1 MDDKKIKID
10 EELIEDKNENKE
22 QEIPK
27 KINPLKLLENINKKY
42 LIFGIIGV
50 ILLFLIIF
58 KISSKKNASI
68 QNSATTSQIDE
79 NSYNQ
84 SRIMR
89 VDLNK
94 IKSIDFD
101 LGSSDVRIQRSNTNP
116 YIEYTELFRGEDH
129 SYKLDVSFEDGVLK
143 LKSKVTGKQLYMKD
157 KIPIVRIF
165 LPSEGGIEEI
175 KGTISAGDV
184 KIDDLEVKNFDL
196 KIMSGNI
203 SLNNGF
209 FQGSIRNESG
219 SINLDKSEISNTK
232 LSTVTGDIIVK
243 DSKLGN
249 RLDFSTSTG
258 DILIGAKD
266 TIDNYNINAVL
277 EVGNFVLG
285 NISYRNIKD
294 GYLSDNKARNNIDLR
309 TKIGDIVFNR
319 GEGAKIENE
328 EYLTKDSKIKNDEDN
343 ALEKNID
350 RTEKENKK
358 RKKKKRKKDSGKKR
372 QAEENLESEE
382 NNDLEKNRDSEE
394 NSKEEE
400 NN

>member
-10 EELIEDKNENKE
+10 EELIEDKNDNKDKNSNKR
-22 QEIPK
+22 K
-27 KINPLKLLENINKKY
+27 KDPIKWLNRVNKKN
-42 LIFGIIGV
+42 LIFGIIAVVLIVLV
-50 ILLFLIIF
+50 IFM
-58 KISSKKNASI
+58 ISQRKNASI
-68 QNSATTSQIDE
+68 QNNATTSQIDE

-101 LGSSDVRIQRSNTNP
+101 LGSTDVRIQRSNTNP
-116 YIEYTELFRGEDH
+116 YIEYTELFRGEDNA
-129 SYKLDVSFEDGVLK
+129 YLLDVSFQDGVLK
-143 LKSKVTGKQLYMKD
+143 LKNKVEGKELYMKD

-165 LPSEGGIEEI
+165 LPSTGGIEEI
-175 KGTISAGDV
+175 KGTIGAGDV

-196 KIMSGNI
+196 RIKSGNI

-209 FQGSIRNESG
+209 FQGSIKNESG
-219 SINLDKSEISNTK
+219 SINLEKSELSNTK
-232 LSTVTGDIIVK
+232 LTTVTGDIIIK
-243 DSKLGN
+243 QSKLGN
-249 RLDFSTSTG
+249 RLDFTTQTG
-258 DILIGAKD
+258 DILIEAKD
-266 TIDNYNINAVL
+266 TIDNYNISANL

-294 GYLSDNKARNNIDLR
+294 GYLSDKGAKNNIDLR

-319 GEGAKIENE
+319 GEGATLENE
-328 EYLTKDSKIKNDEDN
+328 EYLTNDTKIEKDEDN
-343 ALEKNID
+343 ALERNID

-358 RKKKKRKKDSGKKR
+358 RKEEEEDENNL
-372 QAEENLESEE
+372 EENLE
-382 NNDLEKNRDSEE
+382 
-394 NSKEEE
+394 EEE

>member
-1 MDDKKIKID
+1 MDEKKIKID
-10 EELIEDKNENKE
+10 ENLID
-22 QEIPK
+22 
-27 KINPLKLLENINKKY
+27 NKKENNKQNTSKKEKTNSFKILEEVNKRN

-50 ILLFLIIF
+50 VLIALVIF
-58 KISSKKNASI
+58 MIASKKNASI
-68 QNSATTSQIDE
+68 QNAATTSQIDE

-116 YIEYTELFRGEDH
+116 YIEYTELFRGEENA
-129 SYKLDVSFEDGVLK
+129 YKLDVSFEEGVLK
-143 LKSKVTGKQLYMKD
+143 LKNKVEGKELYMKD

-175 KGTISAGDV
+175 KGTIGAGDV

-196 KIMSGNI
+196 KIKSGNI
-203 SLNNGF
+203 TLNNGF
-209 FQGSIRNESG
+209 FQGSITNESG

-232 LSTVTGDIIVK
+232 LSTVTGDIIIK
-243 DSKLGN
+243 ESKLGN
-249 RLDFSTSTG
+249 RLDFATSTG
-258 DILIGAKD
+258 DILVESKN
-266 TIDNYNINAVL
+266 TIDNYNINAIL

-294 GYLSDNKARNNIDLR
+294 GYQSDNKAKNNIDMR

-319 GEGAKIENE
+319 GEGATLENE
-328 EYLTKDSKIKNDEDN
+328 EYITNDTKIKDSEDN
-343 ALEKNID
+343 ALEKNVNK
-350 RTEKENKK
+350 TEKENKK
-358 RKKKKRKKDSGKKR
+358 RKEDMEKDNLDEN
-372 QAEENLESEE
+372 AEEDGE
-382 NNDLEKNRDSEE
+382 NIE
-394 NSKEEE
+394 EEE

>member
-1 MDDKKIKID
+1 MDEKKIKID
-10 EELIEDKNENKE
+10 ENLID
-22 QEIPK
+22 
-27 KINPLKLLENINKKY
+27 NKKENNKQKTSKKEKTNSFKILEEVNRRN

-50 ILLFLIIF
+50 VLIALVIF
-58 KISSKKNASI
+58 MIASKKNASI
-68 QNSATTSQIDE
+68 QNAATTSQIDE

-84 SRIMR
+84 SRIMK

-116 YIEYTELFRGEDH
+116 YIEYTELFRGEENA
-129 SYKLDVSFEDGVLK
+129 YKLDVSFEEGVLK
-143 LKSKVTGKQLYMKD
+143 LKNKVEGKELYMKD

-175 KGTISAGDV
+175 KGTIGAGDV

-196 KIMSGNI
+196 KIKSGNI
-203 SLNNGF
+203 TLNNGF
-209 FQGSIRNESG
+209 FQGSITNESG

-232 LSTVTGDIIVK
+232 LSTVTGDIIIK
-243 DSKLGN
+243 ESKLGN
-249 RLDFSTSTG
+249 RLDFATSTG
-258 DILIGAKD
+258 DILVESKN
-266 TIDNYNINAVL
+266 TIDNYNINAIL

-294 GYLSDNKARNNIDLR
+294 GYQSDNKAKNNIDMR

-319 GEGAKIENE
+319 GEGATLENE
-328 EYLTKDSKIKNDEDN
+328 EYITNDTKIKDSEDN
-343 ALEKNID
+343 ALEKNVNK
-350 RTEKENKK
+350 TEKENKK
-358 RKKKKRKKDSGKKR
+358 RKEDMEKDNLDEN
-372 QAEENLESEE
+372 AEEDDE
-382 NNDLEKNRDSEE
+382 NIE
-394 NSKEEE
+394 EEE

>member
-1 MDDKKIKID
+1 MDEKKIKID
-10 EELIEDKNENKE
+10 ENLID
-22 QEIPK
+22 
-27 KINPLKLLENINKKY
+27 NKKENNKQNTSKKEKTNSFKILEEVNKRN

-50 ILLFLIIF
+50 ILIALVIF
-58 KISSKKNASI
+58 MIAFKKNASI
-68 QNSATTSQIDE
+68 QNAATTSQIDE

-116 YIEYTELFRGEDH
+116 YIEYTELFRGEENA
-129 SYKLDVSFEDGVLK
+129 YKLDVSFEEGVLK
-143 LKSKVTGKQLYMKD
+143 LKNKVEGKELYMKD

-175 KGTISAGDV
+175 KGTIGAGDV

-196 KIMSGNI
+196 KIKSGNI
-203 SLNNGF
+203 TLNNGF
-209 FQGSIRNESG
+209 FQGSITNESG

-232 LSTVTGDIIVK
+232 LSTVTGDIIIK
-243 DSKLGN
+243 ESKLGN
-249 RLDFSTSTG
+249 RLDFTTSTG
-258 DILIGAKD
+258 DILVESKN
-266 TIDNYNINAVL
+266 TIDNYNINAIL

-294 GYLSDNKARNNIDLR
+294 GYQSDNKAKNNIDMR

-319 GEGAKIENE
+319 GEGAILENE
-328 EYLTKDSKIKNDEDN
+328 EYLTNDTKIKDSEDN
-343 ALEKNID
+343 ALEKNVN

-358 RKKKKRKKDSGKKR
+358 RKEDMEKENLDEN
-372 QAEENLESEE
+372 AEEDNDE
-382 NNDLEKNRDSEE
+382 NIE
-394 NSKEEE
+394 EEE

>member
-10 EELIEDKNENKE
+10 EELIEDKNDNKDKNSNKR
-22 QEIPK
+22 K
-27 KINPLKLLENINKKY
+27 KDPIKWLNRVNKKN
-42 LIFGIIGV
+42 LIFGIIAVVLIVLV
-50 ILLFLIIF
+50 IFM
-58 KISSKKNASI
+58 ISQRKNASI
-68 QNSATTSQIDE
+68 QNNATTSQIDE

-101 LGSSDVRIQRSNTNP
+101 LGSTDVRIQRSNTNP
-116 YIEYTELFRGEDH
+116 YIEYTELFRGEDNA
-129 SYKLDVSFEDGVLK
+129 YLLDVSFQDGVLK
-143 LKSKVTGKQLYMKD
+143 LKNKVEGKELYMKD

-165 LPSEGGIEEI
+165 LPSTGGIEEI
-175 KGTISAGDV
+175 KGTIGAGDV

-196 KIMSGNI
+196 RIKSGNI

-209 FQGSIRNESG
+209 FQGSIKNESG
-219 SINLDKSEISNTK
+219 SINLEKSELSNTK
-232 LSTVTGDIIVK
+232 LITVTGDIIIK
-243 DSKLGN
+243 QSKLGN
-249 RLDFSTSTG
+249 RLDFTTQTG
-258 DILIGAKD
+258 DILIEAKD
-266 TIDNYNINAVL
+266 TIDNYNISANL

-294 GYLSDNKARNNIDLR
+294 GYLSDKGAKNNIDLR

-319 GEGAKIENE
+319 GEGATLENE
-328 EYLTKDSKIKNDEDN
+328 EYLTNDTKIEKDEDN
-343 ALEKNID
+343 ALERNID

-358 RKKKKRKKDSGKKR
+358 RKEKEEDENNL
-372 QAEENLESEE
+372 EENLE
-382 NNDLEKNRDSEE
+382 
-394 NSKEEE
+394 EEE

>member
-1 MDDKKIKID
+1 MDEKKIKID
-10 EELIEDKNENKE
+10 ENLIDNKKENKKQKTSKE
-22 QEIPK
+22 EK
-27 KINPLKLLENINKKY
+27 TNSFKILEEVNKRN

-50 ILLFLIIF
+50 VLIALVIF
-58 KISSKKNASI
+58 MIASKKNASI
-68 QNSATTSQIDE
+68 QNAATTSQIDE

-116 YIEYTELFRGEDH
+116 YIEYTELFRGEENA
-129 SYKLDVSFEDGVLK
+129 YKLDVSFEEGVLK
-143 LKSKVTGKQLYMKD
+143 LKNKVEGKELYMKD

-175 KGTISAGDV
+175 KGTIGAGDV

-196 KIMSGNI
+196 KIKSGNI
-203 SLNNGF
+203 TLNNGF
-209 FQGSIRNESG
+209 FQGSITNESG

-232 LSTVTGDIIVK
+232 LSTVTGDIIIK
-243 DSKLGN
+243 ESKLGN
-249 RLDFSTSTG
+249 RLDFTTSTG
-258 DILIGAKD
+258 DILVESKN
-266 TIDNYNINAVL
+266 TIDNYNINAIL

-294 GYLSDNKARNNIDLR
+294 GYQSDNKAKNNIDMR

-319 GEGAKIENE
+319 GEGAILENE
-328 EYLTKDSKIKNDEDN
+328 EYLTNDTKIKDSEDN
-343 ALEKNID
+343 ALEKNVN

-358 RKKKKRKKDSGKKR
+358 REEDMEKENLDEN
-372 QAEENLESEE
+372 AEEE
-382 NNDLEKNRDSEE
+382 NDE
-394 NSKEEE
+394 NIEEEE

>member
-10 EELIEDKNENKE
+10 EELIEDKIENMEKSNKE
-22 QEIPK
+22 SEKP
-27 KINPLKLLENINKKY
+27 NPFKWLDGVNKRN
-42 LIFGIIGV
+42 LIFGLVGLV
-50 ILLFLIIF
+50 LIILVIF
-58 KISSKKNASI
+58 MISSKKNASI
-68 QNSATTSQIDE
+68 QNAATTSQIDE

-116 YIEYTELFRGEDH
+116 YIEYTELFRGEDNA
-129 SYKLDVSFEDGVLK
+129 YRLDVSFEEGVLK
-143 LKSKVTGKQLYMKD
+143 LKNKVEGKELYMKD

-175 KGTISAGDV
+175 KGTIGAGDV

-196 KIMSGNI
+196 RIKSGNI

-219 SINLDKSEISNTK
+219 SINLNKSELSNTK
-232 LSTVTGDIIVK
+232 LSTVAGDIIIK
-243 DSKLGN
+243 ESKLGN
-249 RLDFSTSTG
+249 RLDFTTSTG
-258 DILIGAKD
+258 DILIDAND
-266 TIDNYNINAVL
+266 TIDNYNINAYL

-285 NISYRNIKD
+285 NISYRNITD
-294 GYLSDNKARNNIDLR
+294 GYLSDNKAKNNIDLR
-309 TKIGDIVFNR
+309 TKIGDIVFNK
-319 GEGAKIENE
+319 GEGAKVENQ
-328 EYLTKDSKIKNDEDN
+328 EYLTNDSKVKDDEEN
-343 ALEKNID
+343 ALERNVKK
-350 RTEKENKK
+350 TEKENKK
-358 RKKKKRKKDSGKKR
+358 RKEKEKAEDEEDSENID
-372 QAEENLESEE
+372 EESDESSEE
-382 NNDLEKNRDSEE
+382 
-394 NSKEEE
+394 EEE

>member
-1 MDDKKIKID
+1 MDDNKIKID

-22 QEIPK
+22 QKTNKNEK
-27 KINPLKLLENINKKY
+27 TNPLKRLEEVNKRN

-50 ILLFLIIF
+50 ILIALVIF
-58 KISSKKNASI
+58 MITQKKNASI
-68 QNSATTSQIDE
+68 QNAATTSQIDE

-116 YIEYTELFRGEDH
+116 YIEYTELFRGEDQA
-129 SYKLDVSFEDGVLK
+129 YKLDVSFEEGVLK
-143 LKSKVTGKQLYMKD
+143 LKSKVEGKELYMKD

-175 KGTISAGDV
+175 KGTIGAGDV

-209 FQGSIRNESG
+209 FQGSIKNESG
-219 SINLDKSEISNTK
+219 SINLNKSELSNTK

-243 DSKLGN
+243 ESKLGN
-249 RLDFSTSTG
+249 RLDFTTSTG
-258 DILIGAKD
+258 DILIESKN
-266 TIDNYNINAVL
+266 TIDNYNINAYL

-285 NISYRNIKD
+285 NISYRNISD
-294 GYLSDNKARNNIDLR
+294 GYYSDNKAKNNIDLR
-309 TKIGDIVFNR
+309 TKIGDIVFNK
-319 GEGAKIENE
+319 GEGATIENE
-328 EYLTKDSKIKNDEDN
+328 EYLTNDTKIKDDDEDN
-343 ALEKNID
+343 ALENNID
-350 RTEKENKK
+350 KTEKENKK
-358 RKKKKRKKDSGKKR
+358 RKKKESQKK
-372 QAEENLESEE
+372 QEENLDE
-382 NNDLEKNRDSEE
+382 NTDDNLD
-394 NSKEEE
+394 EEE

>member
-1 MDDKKIKID
+1 MDEKKIKID
-10 EELIEDKNENKE
+10 ENLIDNKKENKK
-22 QEIPK
+22 Q
-27 KINPLKLLENINKKY
+27 KISEKEKTNSFKILEEVNKRN

-50 ILLFLIIF
+50 VLIALVIF
-58 KISSKKNASI
+58 MIASKKNASI
-68 QNSATTSQIDE
+68 QNAATTSQIDE

-116 YIEYTELFRGEDH
+116 YIEYTELFRGEENA
-129 SYKLDVSFEDGVLK
+129 YKLDVSFEEGVLK
-143 LKSKVTGKQLYMKD
+143 LKNKVEGKELYMKD

-175 KGTISAGDV
+175 KGTIGAGDV

-196 KIMSGNI
+196 KIKSGNI
-203 SLNNGF
+203 TLNNGF
-209 FQGSIRNESG
+209 FQGSITNESG

-232 LSTVTGDIIVK
+232 LSTVTGDIIIK
-243 DSKLGN
+243 ESKLGN
-249 RLDFSTSTG
+249 RLDFTTSTG
-258 DILIGAKD
+258 DILVESKN
-266 TIDNYNINAVL
+266 TIDNYNINAIL

-294 GYLSDNKARNNIDLR
+294 GYQSDNKAKNNIDMR

-319 GEGAKIENE
+319 GEGAILENE
-328 EYLTKDSKIKNDEDN
+328 EYLTNDTKIKDSEDN
-343 ALEKNID
+343 ALEKNVNK
-350 RTEKENKK
+350 TEKENKK
-358 RKKKKRKKDSGKKR
+358 RKEDMEKDNLDEN
-372 QAEENLESEE
+372 AEEDDE
-382 NNDLEKNRDSEE
+382 NIE
-394 NSKEEE
+394 EEE

>member
-1 MDDKKIKID
+1 MDDNKIKID

-22 QEIPK
+22 QKTNKNE
-27 KINPLKLLENINKKY
+27 KINPLKRLEEVNKRN

-50 ILLFLIIF
+50 ILIALVIF
-58 KISSKKNASI
+58 MITQKKNASI
-68 QNSATTSQIDE
+68 QNAATTSQIDE

-116 YIEYTELFRGEDH
+116 YIEYTELFRGEDQA
-129 SYKLDVSFEDGVLK
+129 YKLDVSFEEGVLK
-143 LKSKVTGKQLYMKD
+143 LKSKVEGKELYMKD

-175 KGTISAGDV
+175 KGTIGAGDV

-209 FQGSIRNESG
+209 FQGSIKNESG
-219 SINLDKSEISNTK
+219 SINLNKSELSNTK

-243 DSKLGN
+243 ESKLGN
-249 RLDFSTSTG
+249 RLDFTTSTG
-258 DILIGAKD
+258 DILIESKN
-266 TIDNYNINAVL
+266 TIDNYNINAYL

-285 NISYRNIKD
+285 NISYRNISD
-294 GYLSDNKARNNIDLR
+294 GYYSDNKAKNNIDLR
-309 TKIGDIVFNR
+309 TKIGDIVFNK
-319 GEGAKIENE
+319 GEGATIENE
-328 EYLTKDSKIKNDEDN
+328 EYLTNDTKIKDDDEDN
-343 ALEKNID
+343 ALEKNVD

-358 RKKKKRKKDSGKKR
+358 RKKKESQKK
-372 QAEENLESEE
+372 QEENLDE
-382 NNDLEKNRDSEE
+382 NTDDNLD
-394 NSKEEE
+394 EEE

>member
-1 MDDKKIKID
+1 MDEKKIKID
-10 EELIEDKNENKE
+10 ENLVD
-22 QEIPK
+22 
-27 KINPLKLLENINKKY
+27 NKKENNKQKTSKKEKTNSFKILEEVNKRN

-50 ILLFLIIF
+50 VLIALVIF
-58 KISSKKNASI
+58 MIASKKNASI
-68 QNSATTSQIDE
+68 QNAATTSQIDE

-116 YIEYTELFRGEDH
+116 YIEYTELFRGEENA
-129 SYKLDVSFEDGVLK
+129 YKLDVSFEEGVLK
-143 LKSKVTGKQLYMKD
+143 LKNKVEGKELYMKD

-175 KGTISAGDV
+175 KGTIGAGDV

-196 KIMSGNI
+196 KIKSGNI
-203 SLNNGF
+203 TLNNGF
-209 FQGSIRNESG
+209 FQGSITNESG

-232 LSTVTGDIIVK
+232 LSTVTGDIIIK
-243 DSKLGN
+243 ESKLGN
-249 RLDFSTSTG
+249 RLDFTTSTG
-258 DILIGAKD
+258 DILVESKN
-266 TIDNYNINAVL
+266 TIDNYNINAIL

-294 GYLSDNKARNNIDLR
+294 GYQSDNKAKNNIDMR
-309 TKIGDIVFNR
+309 TKVGDIVFNR
-319 GEGAKIENE
+319 GEGATLENE
-328 EYLTKDSKIKNDEDN
+328 EYITNDTKIKDSEDN
-343 ALEKNID
+343 ALEKNVNK
-350 RTEKENKK
+350 TEKENKK
-358 RKKKKRKKDSGKKR
+358 RKEDMEKDNLEDN
-372 QAEENLESEE
+372 AEEE
-382 NNDLEKNRDSEE
+382 NDE
-394 NSKEEE
+394 NIEEEE

>member
-10 EELIEDKNENKE
+10 EELIEEKQENKE
-22 QEIPK
+22 KANKESEKP
-27 KINPLKLLENINKKY
+27 NPFKWLEGVNKRN
-42 LIFGIIGV
+42 LIFGLVGLV
-50 ILLFLIIF
+50 LIILVIF
-58 KISSKKNASI
+58 MISSKKNASI
-68 QNSATTSQIDE
+68 QNAATTSQIDE

-116 YIEYTELFRGEDH
+116 YIEYTELFRGEDNA
-129 SYKLDVSFEDGVLK
+129 YRLDVSFEDGVLK
-143 LKSKVTGKQLYMKD
+143 LKNKVEGKELYMKD

-175 KGTISAGDV
+175 KGTIGAGDV

-196 KIMSGNI
+196 RIKSGNI

-219 SINLDKSEISNTK
+219 SITLNKSELSNTK
-232 LSTVTGDIIVK
+232 LSTVAGDIIIK
-243 DSKLGN
+243 ESKLGN
-249 RLDFSTSTG
+249 RLDFTTSTG
-258 DILIGAKD
+258 DILIDAKD
-266 TIDNYNINAVL
+266 TIDNYNINAYL

-285 NISYRNIKD
+285 NISYRNITD
-294 GYLSDNKARNNIDLR
+294 GYLSDNKAKNNIDLR
-309 TKIGDIVFNR
+309 TKIGDIVFNK
-319 GEGAKIENE
+319 GEGAKVENQ
-328 EYLTKDSKIKNDEDN
+328 EYLTNDSKVKDDEEN
-343 ALEKNID
+343 ALERNVKK
-350 RTEKENKK
+350 TEKENKK
-358 RKKKKRKKDSGKKR
+358 RKEKEKAKD
-372 QAEENLESEE
+372 EEDSENIDEETDESSEE
-382 NNDLEKNRDSEE
+382 
-394 NSKEEE
+394 EEE

>member
-10 EELIEDKNENKE
+10 EELIEDKSDNKE
-22 QEIPK
+22 K
-27 KINPLKLLENINKKY
+27 KSNRDKKESVKRLYAINKKN
-42 LIFGIIGV
+42 LIFGIIAV
-50 ILLFLIIF
+50 ILISLVIF
-58 KISSKKNASI
+58 MIRQRKNASI
-68 QNSATTSQIDE
+68 QNNATTSQIDE

-101 LGSSDVRIQRSNTNP
+101 LGTADVRIQRSNTNP
-116 YIEYTELFRGEDH
+116 YIEYTELFRGEDNA
-129 SYKLDVSFEDGVLK
+129 YLLDVSFQDGVLK
-143 LKSKVTGKQLYMKD
+143 LKNKLEGKELYMKD

-165 LPSEGGIEEI
+165 LPSTGGIEEI
-175 KGTISAGDV
+175 KGTIGAGDV

-196 KIMSGNI
+196 RIKSGNI

-209 FQGSIRNESG
+209 FQGSIKNESG
-219 SINLDKSEISNTK
+219 SINLEKSELSNTK
-232 LSTVTGDIIVK
+232 LTTVTGDIIIK
-243 DSKLGN
+243 QSKLGN
-249 RLDFSTSTG
+249 RLDFTTQTG
-258 DILIGAKD
+258 NILIEAKD
-266 TIDNYNINAVL
+266 TIDNYNISANL

-294 GYLSDNKARNNIDLR
+294 GYISDNGAKNNIDLR

-319 GEGAKIENE
+319 GEGATLENE
-328 EYLTKDSKIKNDEDN
+328 EYLTNDTKIENDEDN
-343 ALEKNID
+343 ALERNID

-358 RKKKKRKKDSGKKR
+358 RKEKEEE
-372 QAEENLESEE
+372 EENLEE
-382 NNDLEKNRDSEE
+382 NLE
-394 NSKEEE
+394 EEE

>member
-1 MDDKKIKID
+1 MARVDEKKIKID
-10 EELIEDKNENKE
+10 ENLIDNKKENKKQKTSKE
-22 QEIPK
+22 EK
-27 KINPLKLLENINKKY
+27 TNSFKILEEVNKRN

-50 ILLFLIIF
+50 ILIALVIF
-58 KISSKKNASI
+58 MIASKKNASI
-68 QNSATTSQIDE
+68 QNAATTSQIDE

-116 YIEYTELFRGEDH
+116 YIEYTELFRGEENA
-129 SYKLDVSFEDGVLK
+129 YKLDVSFEEGVLK
-143 LKSKVTGKQLYMKD
+143 LKNKVEGKELYMKD

-175 KGTISAGDV
+175 KGTIGAGDV

-196 KIMSGNI
+196 KIKSGNI
-203 SLNNGF
+203 TLNNGF
-209 FQGSIRNESG
+209 FQGSITNESG

-232 LSTVTGDIIVK
+232 LSTVTGDIIIK
-243 DSKLGN
+243 ESKLGN
-249 RLDFSTSTG
+249 RLDFATSTG
-258 DILIGAKD
+258 DILVESKN
-266 TIDNYNINAVL
+266 TIDNYNINAIL

-294 GYLSDNKARNNIDLR
+294 GYQSDNKAKNNIDMR

-319 GEGAKIENE
+319 GEGAILENE
-328 EYLTKDSKIKNDEDN
+328 EYLTNDTKIKDSEDN
-343 ALEKNID
+343 ALEKNVN

-358 RKKKKRKKDSGKKR
+358 REEDMEK
-372 QAEENLESEE
+372 ENLDE
-382 NNDLEKNRDSEE
+382 NA
-394 NSKEEE
+394 EEE
-400 NN
+400 NNENIEEEENN

>member
-10 EELIEDKNENKE
+10 EELIEDKNDNKDKNSNKR
-22 QEIPK
+22 K
-27 KINPLKLLENINKKY
+27 KDPIKWLNRVNKKN
-42 LIFGIIGV
+42 LIFGIIAVVLIVLV
-50 ILLFLIIF
+50 IFM
-58 KISSKKNASI
+58 ISQRKNASI
-68 QNSATTSQIDE
+68 QNNATTSQIDE

-101 LGSSDVRIQRSNTNP
+101 LGSTDVRIQRSNTNP
-116 YIEYTELFRGEDH
+116 YIEYTELFRGEDNA
-129 SYKLDVSFEDGVLK
+129 YLLDVSFQDGVLK
-143 LKSKVTGKQLYMKD
+143 LKNKVEGKELYMKD

-165 LPSEGGIEEI
+165 LPSTGGIEEI
-175 KGTISAGDV
+175 KGTIGAGDV

-196 KIMSGNI
+196 RIKSGNI

-209 FQGSIRNESG
+209 FQGSIKNESG
-219 SINLDKSEISNTK
+219 SINLEKSELSNTK
-232 LSTVTGDIIVK
+232 LTTVTGDIIIK
-243 DSKLGN
+243 QSKLGN
-249 RLDFSTSTG
+249 RLDFITQTG
-258 DILIGAKD
+258 DILIEAKD
-266 TIDNYNINAVL
+266 TIDNYNISANL

-294 GYLSDNKARNNIDLR
+294 GYLSDKGAKNNIDLR

-319 GEGAKIENE
+319 GEGATLENE
-328 EYLTKDSKIKNDEDN
+328 EYLTNDTKIEKDEDN
-343 ALEKNID
+343 ALERNID

-358 RKKKKRKKDSGKKR
+358 RKEKEEDENNL
-372 QAEENLESEE
+372 EENLE
-382 NNDLEKNRDSEE
+382 
-394 NSKEEE
+394 EEE

>member
-1 MDDKKIKID
+1 MDEKKIKID
-10 EELIEDKNENKE
+10 ENLID
-22 QEIPK
+22 
-27 KINPLKLLENINKKY
+27 NKKENNKQNTSKKEKTNSFKILEEVNKRN

-50 ILLFLIIF
+50 ILIALVIF
-58 KISSKKNASI
+58 MIASKKNASI
-68 QNSATTSQIDE
+68 QNAATTSQIDE

-116 YIEYTELFRGEDH
+116 YIEYTELFRGEENA
-129 SYKLDVSFEDGVLK
+129 YKLDVSFEEGVLK
-143 LKSKVTGKQLYMKD
+143 LKNKVEGKELYMKD

-175 KGTISAGDV
+175 KGTIGAGDV

-196 KIMSGNI
+196 KIKSGNI
-203 SLNNGF
+203 TLNNGF
-209 FQGSIRNESG
+209 FQGSITNESG

-232 LSTVTGDIIVK
+232 LSTVTGDIIIK
-243 DSKLGN
+243 ESKLGN
-249 RLDFSTSTG
+249 RLDFATSTG
-258 DILIGAKD
+258 DILVESKN
-266 TIDNYNINAVL
+266 TIDNYNINAIL

-294 GYLSDNKARNNIDLR
+294 GYQSDNKAKNNIDMR

-319 GEGAKIENE
+319 GEGAILENE
-328 EYLTKDSKIKNDEDN
+328 EYLTNDTKIKDSEDN
-343 ALEKNID
+343 ALEKNVN

-358 RKKKKRKKDSGKKR
+358 REEDMEKENLDEN
-372 QAEENLESEE
+372 AEEE
-382 NNDLEKNRDSEE
+382 NDE
-394 NSKEEE
+394 NIEEEE

>member
-1 MDDKKIKID
+1 MDKKKIKID
-10 EELIEDKNENKE
+10 ENLIDNKKENKKQKTSKE
-22 QEIPK
+22 EK
-27 KINPLKLLENINKKY
+27 TNSFKILEEVNKRN

-50 ILLFLIIF
+50 ILIALVIF
-58 KISSKKNASI
+58 MIASKKNASI
-68 QNSATTSQIDE
+68 QNAATTSQIDE

-116 YIEYTELFRGEDH
+116 YIEYTELFRGEENA
-129 SYKLDVSFEDGVLK
+129 YKLDVSFEEGVLK
-143 LKSKVTGKQLYMKD
+143 LKNKVEGKELYMKD

-175 KGTISAGDV
+175 KGTIGAGDV

-196 KIMSGNI
+196 KIKSGNI
-203 SLNNGF
+203 TLNNGF
-209 FQGSIRNESG
+209 FQGSITNESG

-232 LSTVTGDIIVK
+232 LSTVTGDIIIK
-243 DSKLGN
+243 ESKLGN
-249 RLDFSTSTG
+249 RLDFATSTG
-258 DILIGAKD
+258 DILVESKN
-266 TIDNYNINAVL
+266 TIDNYNINAIL

-294 GYLSDNKARNNIDLR
+294 GYQSDNKAKNNIDMR

-319 GEGAKIENE
+319 GEGAILENE
-328 EYLTKDSKIKNDEDN
+328 EYLTNDTKIKDSEDN
-343 ALEKNID
+343 ALEKNVN

-358 RKKKKRKKDSGKKR
+358 REEDMEKENLDEN
-372 QAEENLESEE
+372 AEEE
-382 NNDLEKNRDSEE
+382 NDE
-394 NSKEEE
+394 NIEEEE

>member
-10 EELIEDKNENKE
+10 EELIEEKQENKE
-22 QEIPK
+22 KANKESEKP
-27 KINPLKLLENINKKY
+27 NPFKWLDGINKRN
-42 LIFGIIGV
+42 LIFGLVGLV
-50 ILLFLIIF
+50 LIILVIF
-58 KISSKKNASI
+58 MISSKKNASI
-68 QNSATTSQIDE
+68 QNAATTSQIDE

-116 YIEYTELFRGEDH
+116 YIEYTELFRGEDNA
-129 SYKLDVSFEDGVLK
+129 YRLDVSFEEGVLK
-143 LKSKVTGKQLYMKD
+143 LKNKVEGKELYMKD

-175 KGTISAGDV
+175 KGTIGAGDV

-196 KIMSGNI
+196 RIKSGNI

-219 SINLDKSEISNTK
+219 SINLNKSELSNTK
-232 LSTVTGDIIVK
+232 LSTVAGDIIIK
-243 DSKLGN
+243 ESKLGN
-249 RLDFSTSTG
+249 RLDFTTSTG
-258 DILIGAKD
+258 DILIDAKD
-266 TIDNYNINAVL
+266 TIDNYNINAYL

-285 NISYRNIKD
+285 NISYRNITD
-294 GYLSDNKARNNIDLR
+294 GYLSDNKAKNNIDLR
-309 TKIGDIVFNR
+309 TKIGDIVFNK
-319 GEGAKIENE
+319 GEGAKVENQ
-328 EYLTKDSKIKNDEDN
+328 EYLTNDSKVKDDEEN
-343 ALEKNID
+343 ALERNVKK
-350 RTEKENKK
+350 TEKENKK
-358 RKKKKRKKDSGKKR
+358 RKEK
-372 QAEENLESEE
+372 EENEEDSADRDEETDESSEE
-382 NNDLEKNRDSEE
+382 
-394 NSKEEE
+394 EEE

>member
-10 EELIEDKNENKE
+10 EELIEDKIENMEKSNKE
-22 QEIPK
+22 SEKP
-27 KINPLKLLENINKKY
+27 NPFKWLDGVTKRN
-42 LIFGIIGV
+42 LIFGLVGLV
-50 ILLFLIIF
+50 LIILVIF
-58 KISSKKNASI
+58 MISSKKNASI
-68 QNSATTSQIDE
+68 QNAATTSQIDE

-116 YIEYTELFRGEDH
+116 YIEYTELFRGEDNA
-129 SYKLDVSFEDGVLK
+129 YRLDVSFEEGVLK
-143 LKSKVTGKQLYMKD
+143 LKNKVEGKELYMKD

-175 KGTISAGDV
+175 KGTIGAGDV

-196 KIMSGNI
+196 RIKSGNI

-219 SINLDKSEISNTK
+219 SINLNKSELSNTK
-232 LSTVTGDIIVK
+232 LSTVAGDIIIK
-243 DSKLGN
+243 ESKLGN
-249 RLDFSTSTG
+249 RLDFTTSTG
-258 DILIGAKD
+258 DILIDAKD
-266 TIDNYNINAVL
+266 TIDNYNINAYL

-285 NISYRNIKD
+285 NISYRNITD
-294 GYLSDNKARNNIDLR
+294 GYLSDNKAKNNIDLR
-309 TKIGDIVFNR
+309 TKIGDIVFNK
-319 GEGAKIENE
+319 GEGAKVENQ
-328 EYLTKDSKIKNDEDN
+328 EYLTNDSKVKDDEEN
-343 ALEKNID
+343 ALEKNVKK
-350 RTEKENKK
+350 TEKENKK
-358 RKKKKRKKDSGKKR
+358 RKEKEKAKD
-372 QAEENLESEE
+372 EEDSENIDEESDESSEE
-382 NNDLEKNRDSEE
+382 
-394 NSKEEE
+394 EEE

>member
-1 MDDKKIKID
+1 MDEKKIKID
-10 EELIEDKNENKE
+10 ENLID
-22 QEIPK
+22 
-27 KINPLKLLENINKKY
+27 NKKENNKQKTSKKEKTNSFKILEEVNKRN

-50 ILLFLIIF
+50 VLIALVIF
-58 KISSKKNASI
+58 MIASKKNASI
-68 QNSATTSQIDE
+68 QNAATTSQIDE

-116 YIEYTELFRGEDH
+116 YIEYTELFRGEENA
-129 SYKLDVSFEDGVLK
+129 YKLDVSFEEGVLK
-143 LKSKVTGKQLYMKD
+143 LKNKVEGKELYMKD

-175 KGTISAGDV
+175 KGTIGAGDV

-196 KIMSGNI
+196 KIKSGNI
-203 SLNNGF
+203 TLNNGF
-209 FQGSIRNESG
+209 FQGSITNESG

-232 LSTVTGDIIVK
+232 LSTVTGDIIIK
-243 DSKLGN
+243 ESKLGN
-249 RLDFSTSTG
+249 RLDFATSTG
-258 DILIGAKD
+258 DILVESKN
-266 TIDNYNINAVL
+266 TIDNYNINAIL

-294 GYLSDNKARNNIDLR
+294 GYQSDNKAKNNIDMR

-319 GEGAKIENE
+319 GEGATLENE
-328 EYLTKDSKIKNDEDN
+328 EYITNDTKIKDSEDN
-343 ALEKNID
+343 ALEKNVNK
-350 RTEKENKK
+350 TEKENKK
-358 RKKKKRKKDSGKKR
+358 RKEDMEKDNLDEN
-372 QAEENLESEE
+372 AEEDDE
-382 NNDLEKNRDSEE
+382 NIE
-394 NSKEEE
+394 EEE

>member
-22 QEIPK
+22 EKPNEIK
-27 KINPLKLLENINKKY
+27 KIDLPKILESLNKRY
-42 LIFGIIGV
+42 LIFGLIGLV
-50 ILLFLIIF
+50 LIGLVIF

-68 QNSATTSQIDE
+68 QNVATTSQIDE

-116 YIEYTELFRGEDH
+116 YIEYTELFRGDDN
-129 SYKLDVSFEDGVLK
+129 SYKLDVSFEEGVLK
-143 LKSKVTGKQLYMKD
+143 LKSKVKGKQLYMKD

-175 KGTISAGDV
+175 KGSITAGDV

-196 KIMSGNI
+196 RIVSGNI
-203 SLNNGF
+203 SLNNGY

-219 SINLDKSEISNTK
+219 SINLTKSELLNTK
-232 LSTVTGDIIVK
+232 LTTVTGDINIK
-243 DSKLGN
+243 ESKLGN
-249 RLDFSTSTG
+249 RLDFTTSTG
-258 DILIGAKD
+258 NIIIDAKD
-266 TIDNYNINAVL
+266 TIDNYNVNAYL
-277 EVGNFVLG
+277 DVGNFVLG
-285 NISYRNIKD
+285 NISYRNITD
-294 GYLSDNKARNNIDLR
+294 GYLSDNKAKNNINLR

-328 EYLTKDSKIKNDEDN
+328 EYLTKTSKVKDEEDN

-350 RTEKENKK
+350 RTE
-358 RKKKKRKKDSGKKR
+358 
-372 QAEENLESEE
+372 
-382 NNDLEKNRDSEE
+382 
-394 NSKEEE
+394 
-400 NN
+400 

>member
-1 MDDKKIKID
+1 MDEKKIKID
-10 EELIEDKNENKE
+10 ENLIDNKKENKK
-22 QEIPK
+22 QNTSK
-27 KINPLKLLENINKKY
+27 KEKTNSFKILEEVNKRN

-50 ILLFLIIF
+50 ILIALVIF
-58 KISSKKNASI
+58 MIASKKNASI
-68 QNSATTSQIDE
+68 QNAATTSQIDE

-116 YIEYTELFRGEDH
+116 YIEYTELFRGEENA
-129 SYKLDVSFEDGVLK
+129 YKLDVSFEEGVLK
-143 LKSKVTGKQLYMKD
+143 LKNKVEGKELYMKD

-175 KGTISAGDV
+175 KGTIGAGDV

-196 KIMSGNI
+196 KIKSGNI
-203 SLNNGF
+203 TLNNGF
-209 FQGSIRNESG
+209 FQGSITNESG

-232 LSTVTGDIIVK
+232 LSIVTGDIIIK
-243 DSKLGN
+243 ESKLGN
-249 RLDFSTSTG
+249 RLDFTTSTG
-258 DILIGAKD
+258 DILVESKN
-266 TIDNYNINAVL
+266 TIDNYNINAIL

-294 GYLSDNKARNNIDLR
+294 GYQSDNKAKNNIDMR

-319 GEGAKIENE
+319 GEGAILEDE
-328 EYLTKDSKIKNDEDN
+328 EYLTNDTKIKDSEDN
-343 ALEKNID
+343 ALEKNVN

-358 RKKKKRKKDSGKKR
+358 RKEEMEKENFEDN
-372 QAEENLESEE
+372 AEEE
-382 NNDLEKNRDSEE
+382 NDE
-394 NSKEEE
+394 NIEEEE

>member
-10 EELIEDKNENKE
+10 EELIEDKNENRE
-22 QEIPK
+22 QKVSDKKKPNPFEILNK
-27 KINPLKLLENINKKY
+27 VNKKY
-42 LIFGIIGV
+42 LIFGAIGLV
-50 ILLFLIIF
+50 LIFLVIF

-79 NSYNQ
+79 KSYNQ

-94 IKSIDFD
+94 IKSIDFE

-116 YIEYTELFRGEDH
+116 YIEYTELFRGDDN
-129 SYKLDVSFEDGVLK
+129 SYKLDVSFDEGVLK

-175 KGTISAGDV
+175 KGNISSGDV

-196 KIMSGNI
+196 RIRSGNI

-209 FQGSIRNESG
+209 FQGSIKNEAG
-219 SINLDKSEISNTK
+219 SITLNKSEISNTK
-232 LSTVTGDIIVK
+232 LSTVSGDIIVK
-243 DSKLGN
+243 ESKLGN
-249 RLDFSTSTG
+249 RLDFATSTG
-258 DILIGAKD
+258 DILIDAKD
-266 TIDNYNINAVL
+266 TIDNYNINAYL

-294 GYLSDNKARNNIDLR
+294 GYLSDNGAKNNIDLR

-319 GEGAKIENE
+319 GEGSTIENE
-328 EYLTKDSKIKNDEDN
+328 EYLTNDSRVKDDDEN
-343 ALEKNID
+343 ALERNVK

-358 RKKKKRKKDSGKKR
+358 RKKKKRKKDL
-372 QAEENLESEE
+372 EENQDSEK
-382 NNDLEKNRDSEE
+382 DLEKNQDQDSEE
-394 NSKEEE
+394 NSQEEE

>member
-10 EELIEDKNENKE
+10 EELIEDKSDNKE
-22 QEIPK
+22 K
-27 KINPLKLLENINKKY
+27 KTNRDKKESVKRLYAINKKN
-42 LIFGIIGV
+42 LIFGIIAV
-50 ILLFLIIF
+50 ILISLVIF
-58 KISSKKNASI
+58 MIRQRKNASI
-68 QNSATTSQIDE
+68 QNNATTSQIDE

-101 LGSSDVRIQRSNTNP
+101 LGTADVRIQRSNTNP
-116 YIEYTELFRGEDH
+116 YIEYTELFRGEDNA
-129 SYKLDVSFEDGVLK
+129 YLLDVSFQDGVLK
-143 LKSKVTGKQLYMKD
+143 LKNKLEGKELYMKD

-165 LPSEGGIEEI
+165 LPSTGGIEEI
-175 KGTISAGDV
+175 KGTIGAGDV

-196 KIMSGNI
+196 MIKSGNI

-209 FQGSIRNESG
+209 FQGSIKNESG
-219 SINLDKSEISNTK
+219 SINLEKSELSNTK
-232 LSTVTGDIIVK
+232 LTTVTGDIIIK
-243 DSKLGN
+243 QSKLGN
-249 RLDFSTSTG
+249 RLDFTTQTG
-258 DILIGAKD
+258 DILIEAKD
-266 TIDNYNINAVL
+266 TTDNYNISANL

-294 GYLSDNKARNNIDLR
+294 GYISDNGAKNNIDLR

-319 GEGAKIENE
+319 GEGATLENE
-328 EYLTKDSKIKNDEDN
+328 EYLTNDTKIENDEDN
-343 ALEKNID
+343 ALERNID

-358 RKKKKRKKDSGKKR
+358 RKEKEEE
-372 QAEENLESEE
+372 EENLEE
-382 NNDLEKNRDSEE
+382 NLE
-394 NSKEEE
+394 EEE

>member
-1 MDDKKIKID
+1 MDEKKIKID
-10 EELIEDKNENKE
+10 ENLID
-22 QEIPK
+22 
-27 KINPLKLLENINKKY
+27 NKKENNKQKTSKKEKTNSFKILEEVNKRN

-50 ILLFLIIF
+50 VLIALVIF
-58 KISSKKNASI
+58 MIASKKNASI
-68 QNSATTSQIDE
+68 RNAATTSQIDE

-116 YIEYTELFRGEDH
+116 YIEYTELFRGEENA
-129 SYKLDVSFEDGVLK
+129 YKLDVSFEEGVLK
-143 LKSKVTGKQLYMKD
+143 LKNKVEGKELYMKD

-175 KGTISAGDV
+175 KGTIGAGDV

-196 KIMSGNI
+196 KIKSGNI
-203 SLNNGF
+203 TLNNGF
-209 FQGSIRNESG
+209 FQGSITNESG

-232 LSTVTGDIIVK
+232 LSTVTGDIIIK
-243 DSKLGN
+243 ESKLGN
-249 RLDFSTSTG
+249 RLDFATSTG
-258 DILIGAKD
+258 DILVKSKN
-266 TIDNYNINAVL
+266 TIDNYNINAIL

-294 GYLSDNKARNNIDLR
+294 GYQSDNKAKNNIDMR

-319 GEGAKIENE
+319 GEGATLENE
-328 EYLTKDSKIKNDEDN
+328 EYITNDTKIKDSEDN
-343 ALEKNID
+343 ALEKNVNK
-350 RTEKENKK
+350 TEKENKK
-358 RKKKKRKKDSGKKR
+358 RKEDMEKDNLDEN
-372 QAEENLESEE
+372 AEEDDE
-382 NNDLEKNRDSEE
+382 NIE
-394 NSKEEE
+394 EEE

>member
-1 MDDKKIKID
+1 MDEKKIKID
-10 EELIEDKNENKE
+10 ENLIDNKKENKKQKTSKE
-22 QEIPK
+22 EK
-27 KINPLKLLENINKKY
+27 TNSFKILEEVNKRN

-50 ILLFLIIF
+50 ILIALVIF
-58 KISSKKNASI
+58 MIASKKNASI
-68 QNSATTSQIDE
+68 QNAATTSQIDE

-116 YIEYTELFRGEDH
+116 YIEYTELFRGEENA
-129 SYKLDVSFEDGVLK
+129 YKLDVSFEEGVLK
-143 LKSKVTGKQLYMKD
+143 LKNKVEGKELYMKD

-175 KGTISAGDV
+175 KGTIGAGDV

-196 KIMSGNI
+196 KIKSGNI
-203 SLNNGF
+203 TLNNGF
-209 FQGSIRNESG
+209 FQGSITNESG

-232 LSTVTGDIIVK
+232 LSTVTGDIIIK
-243 DSKLGN
+243 ESKLGN
-249 RLDFSTSTG
+249 RLDFATSTG
-258 DILIGAKD
+258 DILVESKN
-266 TIDNYNINAVL
+266 TIDNYNINAIL

-294 GYLSDNKARNNIDLR
+294 GYQSDNKAKNNIDMR

-319 GEGAKIENE
+319 GEGATLENE
-328 EYLTKDSKIKNDEDN
+328 EYITNDTKIKDSEDN
-343 ALEKNID
+343 ALEKNVNK
-350 RTEKENKK
+350 TEKENKK
-358 RKKKKRKKDSGKKR
+358 RKEDMEKDNLDEN
-372 QAEENLESEE
+372 AEEDDE
-382 NNDLEKNRDSEE
+382 NIE
-394 NSKEEE
+394 EEE

>member
-1 MDDKKIKID
+1 MDEKKIKID
-10 EELIEDKNENKE
+10 ENLID
-22 QEIPK
+22 
-27 KINPLKLLENINKKY
+27 NKKENNKQNTSKKEKTNSFKILEEVNKRN

-50 ILLFLIIF
+50 VLIALVIF
-58 KISSKKNASI
+58 MIASKKNASI
-68 QNSATTSQIDE
+68 QNAATTSQIDE

-116 YIEYTELFRGEDH
+116 YIEYTELFRGEENA
-129 SYKLDVSFEDGVLK
+129 YKLDVSFEEGVLK
-143 LKSKVTGKQLYMKD
+143 LKNKVEGKELYMKD

-175 KGTISAGDV
+175 KGTIGAGDV

-196 KIMSGNI
+196 KIKSGNI
-203 SLNNGF
+203 TLNNGF
-209 FQGSIRNESG
+209 FQGSITNESG

-232 LSTVTGDIIVK
+232 LSTVTGDIIIK
-243 DSKLGN
+243 ESKLGN
-249 RLDFSTSTG
+249 RLDFATSTG
-258 DILIGAKD
+258 DILVESKN
-266 TIDNYNINAVL
+266 TIDNYNINAIL
-277 EVGNFVLG
+277 EVGNFVFG

-294 GYLSDNKARNNIDLR
+294 GYQSDNKAKNNIDMR

-319 GEGAKIENE
+319 GEGATLENE
-328 EYLTKDSKIKNDEDN
+328 EYITNDTKIKDSEDN
-343 ALEKNID
+343 ALEKNVNK
-350 RTEKENKK
+350 TEKENKK
-358 RKKKKRKKDSGKKR
+358 RKEDMEKDNLDEN
-372 QAEENLESEE
+372 AEEDDDNIE
-382 NNDLEKNRDSEE
+382 
-394 NSKEEE
+394 EEE

>member
-1 MDDKKIKID
+1 MDEKKIKID
-10 EELIEDKNENKE
+10 ENLID
-22 QEIPK
+22 
-27 KINPLKLLENINKKY
+27 NKKENNKQNTSKKEKTNSFKILEEVNKRN

-50 ILLFLIIF
+50 VLIALVIF
-58 KISSKKNASI
+58 MIASKKNASI
-68 QNSATTSQIDE
+68 QNAATTSQIDE

-116 YIEYTELFRGEDH
+116 YIEYTELFRGEENA
-129 SYKLDVSFEDGVLK
+129 YKLDVSFEEGVLK
-143 LKSKVTGKQLYMKD
+143 LKNKVEGKELYMKD

-175 KGTISAGDV
+175 KGTIGAGDV

-196 KIMSGNI
+196 KIKSGNI
-203 SLNNGF
+203 TLNNGF
-209 FQGSIRNESG
+209 FQGSITNESG

-232 LSTVTGDIIVK
+232 LSTVTGDIIIK
-243 DSKLGN
+243 ESKLGN
-249 RLDFSTSTG
+249 RLDFTTSTG
-258 DILIGAKD
+258 DILVESKN
-266 TIDNYNINAVL
+266 TIDNYNINAIL

-294 GYLSDNKARNNIDLR
+294 GYQSDNKAKNNIDMR

-319 GEGAKIENE
+319 GEGATLENE
-328 EYLTKDSKIKNDEDN
+328 EYITNDTKIKDSEDN
-343 ALEKNID
+343 ALEKNVNK
-350 RTEKENKK
+350 TEKENKK
-358 RKKKKRKKDSGKKR
+358 RKEDMEKDNLDEN
-372 QAEENLESEE
+372 AEEDDE
-382 NNDLEKNRDSEE
+382 NIE
-394 NSKEEE
+394 EEE

>member
-10 EELIEDKNENKE
+10 EELIEDKNDNKDKNSNKR
-22 QEIPK
+22 K
-27 KINPLKLLENINKKY
+27 KDPIKWLNAINKKN
-42 LIFGIIGV
+42 LIFGIIAVVLIVLV
-50 ILLFLIIF
+50 IFM
-58 KISSKKNASI
+58 ISQRKNASI
-68 QNSATTSQIDE
+68 QNNATTSQIDE

-101 LGSSDVRIQRSNTNP
+101 LGSTDVRIQRSNTNP
-116 YIEYTELFRGEDH
+116 YIEYTELFRGEDNA
-129 SYKLDVSFEDGVLK
+129 YLLDVSFQDGVLK
-143 LKSKVTGKQLYMKD
+143 LKNKVEGKELYMKD

-165 LPSEGGIEEI
+165 LPSTGGIEEI
-175 KGTISAGDV
+175 KGTIGAGDV

-196 KIMSGNI
+196 RIKSGNI

-209 FQGSIRNESG
+209 FQGSIKNESG
-219 SINLDKSEISNTK
+219 SINLEKSELSNTK
-232 LSTVTGDIIVK
+232 LTTVTGDIIIK
-243 DSKLGN
+243 QSKLGN
-249 RLDFSTSTG
+249 RLDFTTQTG
-258 DILIGAKD
+258 DILIEAKD
-266 TIDNYNINAVL
+266 TIDNYNISANL

-294 GYLSDNKARNNIDLR
+294 GYLSDKGAKNNIDLR

-319 GEGAKIENE
+319 GEGATLENE
-328 EYLTKDSKIKNDEDN
+328 EYLTNDTKIEKDEDN
-343 ALEKNID
+343 ALERNID

-358 RKKKKRKKDSGKKR
+358 RKEKEEDENNL
-372 QAEENLESEE
+372 EENLE
-382 NNDLEKNRDSEE
+382 
-394 NSKEEE
+394 EEE